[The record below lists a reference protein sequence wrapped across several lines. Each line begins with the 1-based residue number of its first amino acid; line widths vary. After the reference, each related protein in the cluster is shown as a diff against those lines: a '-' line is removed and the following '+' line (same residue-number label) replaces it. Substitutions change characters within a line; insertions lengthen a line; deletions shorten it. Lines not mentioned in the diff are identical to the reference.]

1 MKLIEVK
8 RKLMLYQN
16 IYAFNTLQPEYFIQ
30 SKLFTEDFDKIYDL
44 MTDDIKD
51 NYLKIASLP
60 TKDLYFV
67 LDYAILILL
76 IQTKSYLISGKLMR
90 LINQIFSH
98 TLIQKARKKNMAI
111 NIVTNNEYLFKLIEI
126 IQDNSEAFF
135 SYLRY
140 KLARE
145 IFNEN
150 CHDAIKT
157 RIVHRFEVD
166 IIHNNELI
174 VNNIF
179 GLYSLQM
186 KKISLF
192 YAANILFPN
201 YFK

>member
-8 RKLMLYQN
+8 RNLMLHQN

-30 SKLFTEDFDKIYDL
+30 SELFIEKFDEIYDL
-44 MTDDIKD
+44 MTDDIED
-51 NYLKIASLP
+51 DYLKIASLP

-67 LDYAILILL
+67 LDYAIIILL
-76 IQTKSYLISGKLMR
+76 VQTKSYLISGKLMR
-90 LINQIFSH
+90 LINKFFSH
-98 TLIQKARKKNMAI
+98 SLIKKARKKNMAV
-111 NIVTNNEYLFKLIEI
+111 NIANNYEYLLKLIEI
-126 IQDNSEAFF
+126 MQNDSENFF

-140 KLARE
+140 QFALE
-145 IFNEN
+145 LFNEN
-150 CHDAIKT
+150 CHEAIRT
-157 RIVHRFEVD
+157 RIAHRFEVNFIYNHE
-166 IIHNNELI
+166 IIMNE
-174 VNNIF
+174 IF